1 MKKTDLVV
9 KGIDAGWSFARY
21 EQIRHR
27 LPRADFPERAV
38 NAPDLLF
45 LAERFD
51 VFLLDAFGVL
61 NVGETAIPG
70 APECIKALRD
80 AGKTLF
86 VLTNAATH
94 PSHNGPEK
102 YRHFGYDFAQD
113 EIISSRD
120 LLCSAL
126 KSHPTDMLWGVAA
139 PAISQLEKLPVKT
152 TSLAQD
158 KNAFENADGFIFL
171 SSQGWTPAMQAELIR
186 SLRNN
191 PRPLLV
197 GNPDLVA
204 PRENGLSQE
213 PGHFTHLIADETGIS
228 PLFYGKPFGNAFDEA
243 FRRLNASGINCSF
256 ERMAMVGDTLH
267 TDILGGAAAGLKTVL
282 VTDHGLFKGQKTS
295 RFIKKSKI
303 IPDFIIPSI

>member
-1 MKKTDLVV
+1 MKTDLAV

-21 EQIRHR
+21 EQIRRR
-27 LPRADFPERAV
+27 LPRADFPETAV
-38 NAPDLLF
+38 NAPDLIS
-45 LAERFD
+45 LAGRFD

-70 APECIKALRD
+70 APECIKTLRD

-102 YRHFGYDFAQD
+102 YRRFGYDFTQD

-126 KSHPTDMLWGVAA
+126 ASYPPDMLWGVAA
-139 PAISQLEKLPVKT
+139 PAISQLEKLPAKT
-152 TSLAQD
+152 ISLTHD
-158 KNAFENADGFIFL
+158 KNAFKDAGGFIFL
-171 SSQGWTPAMQAELIR
+171 SSQGWNPALQVELGK
-186 SLRNN
+186 SLREN

-213 PGHFTHLIADETGIS
+213 PGHFAHLIADETGTE
-228 PLFYGKPFGNAFDEA
+228 PLFYGKPFGNAFAEVTK
-243 FRRLNASGINCSF
+243 RLAARGINSSPD
-256 ERMAMVGDTLH
+256 RMAMVGDTLH

-282 VTDHGLFKGQKTS
+282 VTDHGLFRGQKITPYIE
-295 RFIKKSKI
+295 RSKI